1 MNKYKFK
8 LNSKELHLLETCLAQ
23 TIGKRKTYNLSVK
36 EYSDLL
42 VKIDKQVLKQL
53 ENGTSSK

>member
-8 LNSKELHLLETCLAQ
+8 LNSEELHLLETCIAQ
-23 TIGKRKTYNLSVK
+23 TIGKRKTYNLSTK

-53 ENGTSSK
+53 ENGTSS

>member
-8 LNSKELHLLETCLAQ
+8 LNPEELHLLETCIAQ
-23 TIGKRKTYNLSVK
+23 TIGKRKTYNLPTK

-53 ENGTSSK
+53 ENGTSS

>member
-8 LNSKELHLLETCLAQ
+8 LNSAELHLLETCLAQ
-23 TIGKRKTYNLSVK
+23 TIGKRKTYNLSTK

-53 ENGTSSK
+53 ENGTSS

>member
-1 MNKYKFK
+1 MMAKYKFK
-8 LNSKELHLLETCLAQ
+8 LNSTELHLLETCLAQ
-23 TIGKRKTYNLSVK
+23 TIGKRKTYNLPTK

-53 ENGTSSK
+53 ENGTNS